1 MSYQVMDERFM
12 LNEEPLE
19 GASEALSNAKVLVY
33 TTMGAT
39 EARRKYGVGAQSI
52 AESIPCAVWEDGMGM
67 YHVDFE
73 ALVPVLV
80 QAIKELSDRVAK
92 LEGAKRR
99 TSKFASKEVLPE
111 SVPTPGDVVPTPLPV
126 TAQE

>member
-12 LNEEPLE
+12 LDKETME
-19 GASEALSNAKVLVY
+19 GATEALANANVFVY

-52 AESIPCAVWEDGMGM
+52 AKSLPCAVWVDGMGM
-67 YHVDFE
+67 HHVDSE

-92 LEGAKRR
+92 LEGRKRR
-99 TSKFASKEVLPE
+99 APAKAEAPAEVE
-111 SVPTPGDVVPTPLPV
+111 ETPATQEADV
-126 TAQE
+126 

>member
-19 GASEALSNAKVLVY
+19 GATDALANAKVIIY

-52 AESIPCAVWEDGMGM
+52 AETLPCAVWKDGLGM
-67 YHVDFE
+67 YHVDTD
-73 ALVPVLV
+73 ALVPALV
-80 QAIKELSDRVAK
+80 QAVKELSERVAK
-92 LEGAKRR
+92 LEGRKRR
-99 TSKFASKEVLPE
+99 PVAKPAEEVAKPVE
-111 SVPTPGDVVPTPLPV
+111 EVEETPVSADAEV
-126 TAQE
+126 